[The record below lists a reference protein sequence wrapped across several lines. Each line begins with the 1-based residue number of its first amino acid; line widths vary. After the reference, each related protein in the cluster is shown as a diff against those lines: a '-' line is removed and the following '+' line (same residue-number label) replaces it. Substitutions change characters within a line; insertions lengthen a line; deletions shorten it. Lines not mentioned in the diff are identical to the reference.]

1 MNKKSTEAQ
10 AQMAKFNIAKLLEE
24 RFAKALWE
32 TKINFSLTAQWIF
45 LVRFYV
51 LENTTPSALGI
62 NPMQFRDLV
71 KKFLAAEGAWQDTL
85 GLVDINVTD
94 LDVNI
99 PLNLAEFA
107 ALSNFLETLPAEKLE
122 LSLEKYADAMVEAYD
137 LAVKWNEQ
145 AAAVRKATE
154 EAVIAEMQ
162 GEKAEENVGTL
173 KAVTAE
179 A

>member
-1 MNKKSTEAQ
+1 MNKQSKEAQ

-32 TKINFSLTAQWIF
+32 TAINFALPNQWVSDIKYF
-45 LVRFYV
+45 V
-51 LENTTPSALGI
+51 LPKSSPSGLGI
-62 NPMQFRDLV
+62 TPMQFYDLV
-71 KKFLAAEGAWQDTL
+71 KKFMDIEPTASLTNE
-85 GLVDINVTD
+85 VDVD
-94 LDVNI
+94 
-99 PLNLAEFA
+99 LNLAEFA
-107 ALSNFLETLPAEKLE
+107 ALSNFLETLTSEQLQKDVQT
-122 LSLEKYADAMVEAYD
+122 YAVGMIVAYE